1 MIDTRLILIEGI
13 PGTGKSTTAQWLAHE
28 MVKRSIDSD
37 WFMDEHRDHPVNVSA
52 RTTDEFVQNTLEN
65 WTNFADKQL
74 LENSVVVLDG
84 SLFSRC
90 IHDLLPRDEPDDRI
104 VAIMRKILHIARLLN
119 PVIVLFTQTDLDKS
133 FLHTLDQ
140 RGKVWSDSMVEAME
154 NSAYAH
160 NRQIGGV
167 EGLTQFYEH
176 FMRLTWRVLREE
188 QVNRIE
194 ILDGQ
199 DDWPGTY
206 QKILDFLVLPALE
219 EVVPDLEFLKTFTGR
234 YRDLAPGSIVPDPTC
249 LIRLVEGTLT
259 LFDFRY
265 PQSELILVSPEV
277 FEVQPLGYELAF
289 ERSERG
295 TIRLFKVGGREP
307 GIGIGDRTLL
317 GRTYQRIGPV
327 S

>member
-1 MIDTRLILIEGI
+1 
-13 PGTGKSTTAQWLAHE
+13 
-28 MVKRSIDSD
+28 
-37 WFMDEHRDHPVNVSA
+37 
-52 RTTDEFVQNTLEN
+52 
-65 WTNFADKQL
+65 
-74 LENSVVVLDG
+74 
-84 SLFSRC
+84 
-90 IHDLLPRDEPDDRI
+90 
-104 VAIMRKILHIARLLN
+104 
-119 PVIVLFTQTDLDKS
+119 
-133 FLHTLDQ
+133 
-140 RGKVWSDSMVEAME
+140 
-154 NSAYAH
+154 
-160 NRQIGGV
+160 
-167 EGLTQFYEH
+167 
-176 FMRLTWRVLREE
+176 MRLTWRVLREE